1 MVSYVLNIVLTCTIY
16 TSRKLRSSLIYL
28 MFTNICFINLAD
40 LSFAIL
46 LSLINIAN
54 GMWVFDIRWCQINA
68 AVQEFCQL
76 YMLLTIV
83 LIAVERAIGL
93 TTVTYGMSQQQYGY
107 LRWSL
112 TKQRVLVLFLL
123 LAIVALITS
132 VPSAVG
138 LLPVKPFKNRYV
150 CAVSSGAPL
159 AYPLARMF
167 IYIGCL
173 CVLLVCG
180 CTIFKKRECH
190 SLPLQSHEYSDFI
203 RRNRAM
209 QGHLSRA
216 KLICNSIEVTR
227 DGTTMDIPQDAD
239 TLITWLKFLFPL
251 LSPVAI
257 LCWCSDISSCVKELV
272 CCRSYDPPVIGQA
285 VSGLRGAGVMPGV
298 MTLIATAD
306 GLQLKL
312 PNTTMNPLDLV
323 DLPQPTAIPQ
333 QYEGVYTENE
343 RAAVPPRKEIKSIAR
358 SHLNKTGLNVSEV
371 RHSEVHNEKG
381 RIGPTRTTQ
390 NDR

>member
-1 MVSYVLNIVLTCTIY
+1 
-16 TSRKLRSSLIYL
+16 
-28 MFTNICFINLAD
+28 
-40 LSFAIL
+40 
-46 LSLINIAN
+46 
-54 GMWVFDIRWCQINA
+54 
-68 AVQEFCQL
+68 
-76 YMLLTIV
+76 MLLTIV

-112 TKQRVLVLFLL
+112 TKQRVLGLMMFVSFAVLFLL

-132 VPSAVG
+132 VPSA
-138 LLPVKPFKNRYV
+138 
-150 CAVSSGAPL
+150 
-159 AYPLARMF
+159 
-167 IYIGCL
+167 
-173 CVLLVCG
+173 
-180 CTIFKKRECH
+180 
-190 SLPLQSHEYSDFI
+190 
-203 RRNRAM
+203 
-209 QGHLSRA
+209 
-216 KLICNSIEVTR
+216 ICNSIEVTR

-381 RIGPTRTTQ
+381 CGEKCNETLSYYDLVQ
-390 NDR
+390 NTYGTFIRQFHMKPPEGQAL